1 MAVAILLLLLS
12 TFNFSDSKSVL
23 DYIIRHYNHLD
34 LKLVHVF
41 FRHGFRTPADTYPND
56 IYVNETF
63 EPYGWGQL
71 TNRGKQQMYVL
82 GQFLRSRYKNFLNKT
97 LDLNEIYAQSTGVS
111 RTKMSL
117 QLVLASLYPPKN
129 TELEWNT
136 KLNWQ
141 PIPYNYEELNQDSL
155 LLVRKP
161 CPKYQ
166 EELNR
171 VMQNDISDELKRNTN
186 LFNELTNI
194 TGLKIKT
201 PDDVQSLYSTLKAEK
216 EFGLVLPKWTLDYFP
231 KRLQEMTDKSYVYN
245 AYNSELKRLKGGV
258 FVKKALGDWKSK
270 IDNKISQKIFV
281 YAGHDSTV
289 TNILSAFNVWK
300 PQFPDYGITG
310 ILELSQNKKT
320 KQYGIEIFLKNSNK
334 FELTPLT
341 IPGCSNFC
349 ELSRVEELLKENIPN
364 DWNAECQSN
373 FTVPLQGGP

>member
-1 MAVAILLLLLS
+1 MLLLLIF
-12 TFNFSDSKSVL
+12 TINFSDAKPAP
-23 DYIIRHYNHLD
+23 DYILRHDNNLD

-41 FRHGFRTPADTYPND
+41 FRHGARTPADTYPND

-63 EPYGWGQL
+63 DPYGWGQL
-71 TNRGKQQMYVL
+71 TNRGKQQMYEL
-82 GQFLRSRYKNFLNKT
+82 GQFLRSRYHHYLNKT
-97 LDLNEIYAQSTGVS
+97 LNLNEIYAQSTGVS
-111 RTKMSL
+111 RTKMSI
-117 QLVLASLYPPKN
+117 QLVLASLYPPRD
-129 TELEWNT
+129 TALEWNT

-161 CPKYQ
+161 CPRYH
-166 EELNR
+166 EELVR
-171 VMQNDISDELKRNTN
+171 VMQEDISDELKKNAN
-186 LFNELTNI
+186 LFDELTNI
-194 TGLKIKT
+194 TGLHIQT
-201 PDDVQSLYSTLKAEK
+201 PDDIQSLYSTLKAEK

-300 PQFPDYGITG
+300 TQFPDYGFTG
-310 ILELSQNKKT
+310 ILELSQHKKT
-320 KQYGIEIFLKNSNK
+320 KQYGIEIFLKKTNK
-334 FELTPLT
+334 IELTQLI
-341 IPGCSNFC
+341 IPGCSRFC

-364 DWNAECQSN
+364 DWNAECESG
-373 FTVPLQGGP
+373 FTVPPLSGP